1 MLPEPANPLDPQEV
15 DALLQT
21 HDLRT
26 VAADLFALRDSLQRM
41 HLALEHLATT
51 MTALSDTAARAAEAQ
66 RQGDVPV
73 DRPPTAPRGD

>member
-1 MLPEPANPLDPQEV
+1 MSLEPSNPLDPEEV
-15 DALLQT
+15 EALLNG

-51 MTALSDTAARAAEAQ
+51 MTALSDTATRAAESQ
-66 RQGDVPV
+66 RLADRQVE
-73 DRPPTAPRGD
+73 RPPTASRGD

>member
-1 MLPEPANPLDPQEV
+1 MSLDPSNPLDPQEV
-15 DALLQT
+15 DALLNG

-41 HLALEHLATT
+41 HVALEHLSTT

-66 RQGDVPV
+66 RQADQAVE
-73 DRPPTAPRGD
+73 RPPTAPRGD